1 LKELL
6 AINKYIIRYRG
17 RIVLGFIF
25 VALANY
31 FGMLIPKKIGEA
43 LDFVRNT
50 LEKVSQT
57 AKADDLSVALIKFSL
72 IVIAFVL
79 LKGFFMYMMRQTVIV
94 VSRLIEYDLRKDIYA
109 HLQEQN
115 TSFYKKGKTGDIMS
129 RIAEDVS
136 KVRNYLGPGILYAF
150 NLITLFVFTIY
161 AMLLVSPKLTLLTL
175 LPLPFL
181 SLSIYYVSDKIH
193 THSTIIQKQLSKL
206 TVITQEVYSGIRV
219 VKSHGKEQM
228 FSEYFEAESV
238 NFKTK
243 SLQLAR
249 VNALFF
255 PLMILLINLSTL
267 IVLLVGG
274 KYVLDGTVTPGNIVE
289 FIIYVNML
297 TWPVTSIGWIA
308 SIIQEAEASQA
319 RINAIMNEQTEL
331 PNGSKEVENLKGDII
346 FDNVNFTYPETGIS
360 ALKNFNLHIKAGEK
374 VAVLGKTA
382 SGKSTIA
389 ELILRMY
396 DPNSGRI
403 LLDGL
408 DLKDYNFH
416 SIREQM
422 AYVPQEVFL
431 FSDTVLANIAFGV
444 ENLDVEEARK
454 YAKSVCIDEE
464 IMKLKD
470 GYDTMVG
477 ERGVTLSGGQKQR
490 VSITRALVRNPK
502 FVILDDCLSAVD
514 VETEQ
519 NILSYLNEALK
530 DKTAIIIT
538 HRVHS
543 LQNFD
548 KIIVI
553 DQGEIVEQGTHEEL
567 IELNNG
573 YYAQMLENANE
584 GVASWS

>member
-1 LKELL
+1 
-6 AINKYIIRYRG
+6 
-17 RIVLGFIF
+17 
-25 VALANY
+25 
-31 FGMLIPKKIGEA
+31 
-43 LDFVRNT
+43 
-50 LEKVSQT
+50 
-57 AKADDLSVALIKFSL
+57 
-72 IVIAFVL
+72 
-79 LKGFFMYMMRQTVIV
+79 
-94 VSRLIEYDLRKDIYA
+94 
-109 HLQEQN
+109 
-115 TSFYKKGKTGDIMS
+115 
-129 RIAEDVS
+129 
-136 KVRNYLGPGILYAF
+136 
-150 NLITLFVFTIY
+150 
-161 AMLLVSPKLTLLTL
+161 
-175 LPLPFL
+175 
-181 SLSIYYVSDKIH
+181 
-193 THSTIIQKQLSKL
+193 
-206 TVITQEVYSGIRV
+206 
-219 VKSHGKEQM
+219 M

-346 FDNVNFTYPETGIS
+346 FENVNFTYPETGIS

-382 SGKSTIA
+382 AGKSTIA

-408 DLKDYNFH
+408 DLKEYNFH

-431 FSDTVLANIAFGV
+431 FSDTVIANIAFGV
-444 ENLDVEEARK
+444 DNLDVEEARK

-519 NILSYLNEALK
+519 NILTYLNEALK

-567 IELNNG
+567 IELHNG